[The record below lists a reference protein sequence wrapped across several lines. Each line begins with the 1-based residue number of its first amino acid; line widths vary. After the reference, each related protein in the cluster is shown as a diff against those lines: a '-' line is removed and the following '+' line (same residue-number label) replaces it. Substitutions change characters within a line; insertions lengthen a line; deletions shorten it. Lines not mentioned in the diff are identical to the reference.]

1 MEQPTAE
8 RFVMES
14 EETLADINKN
24 IENIEAEIKMLD
36 TTFQA
41 EIEAVSK
48 ISHEARRLRKITL
61 ENQAEE
67 IQTRINTLEKE
78 LRGYRRLILEINYA
92 VEVKKL
98 WHEIDNFLH
107 AVGKDKSNVETTPEA
122 KQNKVAEIKS
132 KFEELKNSP
141 NAAGEAQNVLMR
153 FEKLVTN
160 L

>member
-8 RFVMES
+8 RFVIES

-24 IENIEAEIKMLD
+24 IKNIEAEIKMLD

-98 WHEIDNFLH
+98 WHEIDGFLH
-107 AVGKDKSNVETTPEA
+107 AAGKDKSNVETTPEA
-122 KQNKVAEIKS
+122 KQNKIDEIKS

-141 NAAGEAQNVLMR
+141 GASGEAQTVLMR